1 MARKMPACPVLALPA
16 KEVWDHQHEAQLGH
30 RIILVYNMSIVYA
43 GHSISILALA
53 KFYLLHAPSM
63 GLC

>member
-30 RIILVYNMSIVYA
+30 RIILVYNVYA

-53 KFYLLHAPSM
+53 IFYLLHAPSM
-63 GLC
+63 AIC